1 MPLTPDSLAGML
13 RVAVAVA
20 AIWGVAVMVPGPN
33 FLAAARMAAA
43 RDRRAA
49 MGTVAGIGAGTL
61 LWGLAGCFG
70 VRTVFALVPFLYVA
84 LKAFGAVYLIAMG
97 GRIIAASFGPDSARP
112 AAPSRMAALR
122 LGFLTSISNPKSAL
136 FVTALFAAAVP
147 PEAPLAVGLGAVA
160 EMALISVG
168 WYSAVV
174 WLLSTR
180 AASAAYLRA
189 RRWIDRAAGTVFAG
203 FGARLLLGL
212 R

>member
-1 MPLTPDSLAGML
+1 VSLAADPFSGVL
-13 RVAVAVA
+13 DVAAAVA
-20 AIWGVAVMVPGPN
+20 AMWGVAVVVPGPN

-70 VRTVFALVPFLYVA
+70 IRTVFALAPWLYVA

-97 GRIIAASFGPDSARP
+97 GRIIAASFGPEAARP
-112 AAPSRMAALR
+112 ATPSRMAAVR

-147 PEAPLAVGLGAVA
+147 PDAPLAVGLGAAA
-160 EMALISVG
+160 EMALISVS

-180 AASAAYLRA
+180 AASNAYLRA

>member
-1 MPLTPDSLAGML
+1 
-13 RVAVAVA
+13 
-20 AIWGVAVMVPGPN
+20 
-33 FLAAARMAAA
+33 MAA
-43 RDRRAA
+43 
-49 MGTVAGIGAGTL
+49 V
-61 LWGLAGCFG
+61 
-70 VRTVFALVPFLYVA
+70 
-84 LKAFGAVYLIAMG
+84 
-97 GRIIAASFGPDSARP
+97 
-112 AAPSRMAALR
+112 R

-147 PEAPLAVGLGAVA
+147 PDAPLAVGLGAAA
-160 EMALISVG
+160 EMALISVS

-180 AASAAYLRA
+180 AASNAYLRA

>member
-1 MPLTPDSLAGML
+1 
-13 RVAVAVA
+13 
-20 AIWGVAVMVPGPN
+20 
-33 FLAAARMAAA
+33 
-43 RDRRAA
+43 
-49 MGTVAGIGAGTL
+49 
-61 LWGLAGCFG
+61 
-70 VRTVFALVPFLYVA
+70 
-84 LKAFGAVYLIAMG
+84 
-97 GRIIAASFGPDSARP
+97 
-112 AAPSRMAALR
+112 MAALR